1 MNTKMFWVEWLK
13 QDYNERRKMVEQ
25 LGFDDY
31 VENYLQ
37 EEFYN
42 FLNEKLCELT
52 REVKKI
58 ERGTIKSKQEQS
70 F

>member
-58 ERGTIKSKQEQS
+58 ERGIIKSKQEQS